1 MEEKGSDNKKNISE
15 DLKKSLE
22 IRRKKKEKTTKVLIA
37 IISVLIVGVG
47 IMGWFIHD
55 ISRQTTELIIKEQEV
70 TVEKENLKQELEFLL
85 DSYERLETENDSL
98 NQKIHEEKEHIMQ
111 LIEELEAVKIYNY
124 RVQREYEQE
133 LTSLRKIMRHYVY
146 QIDSLDQLNKQL
158 MAENIQIRGDR
169 ERIKGELDEVVHRY
183 DELELV
189 VEGASVVRAA
199 RIEFE
204 LLNSRGRERSKA
216 RWIERLKTTFT
227 LQANDLAKSGPR
239 RIHLA
244 VINPAGRTLS
254 QGLEFEYQES
264 IMPYSVHRDV
274 IYENLD
280 LTVSIFYDFSQTP
293 DIGKYNVKIYMD
305 DAIIGSASF
314 LIEN

>member
-1 MEEKGSDNKKNISE
+1 MEEKGLDKNI
-15 DLKKSLE
+15 DKSQEIKESAE
-22 IRRKKKEKTTKVLIA
+22 IRRRKKEKTTKVLIA
-37 IISVLIVGVG
+37 IISVLIVAVG
-47 IMGWFIHD
+47 IMGWFIND
-55 ISRQTTELIIKEQEV
+55 LSRQTTELMIKEHEV

-85 DSYERLETENDSL
+85 ESYERLETENDSL
-98 NQKIHEEKEHIMQ
+98 NQKIIEEKEHIMN
-111 LIEELEAVKIYNY
+111 LIKELEAVKIYNY

-133 LTSLRKIMRHYVY
+133 LSSLRQIMRHYVY

-158 MAENIQIRGDR
+158 IAENIQIRGDR
-169 ERIKGELDEVVHRY
+169 ERIREELDEVVHRY

-204 LLNSRGRERSKA
+204 LLNSRGRERSRA
-216 RWIERLKTTFT
+216 RWIDRLKTTFT

-239 RIHLA
+239 RIYLA
-244 VINPAGRTLS
+244 VINPAGKTLS

-264 IMPYSVHRDV
+264 VTPYSVHRDV

-280 LTVSIFYDFSQTP
+280 LTVSIFYDFPQTP
-293 DIGKYNVKIYMD
+293 DVGTYRVLIYMD
-305 DAIIGSASF
+305 NAIIGSSSF